1 VIDVVLAQAVHITS
15 VVVWIGGVGFLTTVL
30 LPAIRRSHMPAERLT
45 AFLQFE
51 GSFVGQARIAV
62 ALVGLSGIY
71 MVHQLGLWGLF
82 YVARSWWM
90 HAMVSLWLTFAVM
103 LFILEPFYF
112 HRRWEALAQNDA
124 TGQAFAK
131 LQRLHQ
137 RLFFL
142 SLTVVFAA
150 SAGAH
155 GVF

>member
-1 VIDVVLAQAVHITS
+1 MNVVLAQALHITS
-15 VVVWIGGVGFLTTVL
+15 VVFWIGGVGFLTTVV
-30 LPAIRRSHMPAERLT
+30 LPSIRRSHLPAERLA

-51 GSFVGQARIAV
+51 GSFVAQARIAV

-71 MVHQLGLWGLF
+71 MVHQLSLWRLF
-82 YVARSWWM
+82 YDARSWWM
-90 HAMVSLWLTFAVM
+90 HAMVCLWLIFAVM

-112 HRRWEALAQNDA
+112 HRRWEASARNDA
-124 TGQAFAK
+124 AGQAFAR

-137 RLFFL
+137 LLLFV

>member
-1 VIDVVLAQAVHITS
+1 
-15 VVVWIGGVGFLTTVL
+15 
-30 LPAIRRSHMPAERLT
+30 
-45 AFLQFE
+45 
-51 GSFVGQARIAV
+51 
-62 ALVGLSGIY
+62 
-71 MVHQLGLWGLF
+71 
-82 YVARSWWM
+82 M

-137 RLFFL
+137 GLFFL